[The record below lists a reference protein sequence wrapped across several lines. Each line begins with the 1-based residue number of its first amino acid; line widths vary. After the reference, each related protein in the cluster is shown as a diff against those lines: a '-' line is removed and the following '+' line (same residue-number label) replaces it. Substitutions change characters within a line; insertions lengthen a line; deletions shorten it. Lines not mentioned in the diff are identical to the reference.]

1 MNVTELLATET
12 LGKHDLQG
20 LKNLK
25 IFFPAFLNHHKIKF
39 LHFWHRGCC
48 FYHVERCNKYFG
60 SESVIHM
67 SCMLKEL
74 REVLVFSLVNEFSS
88 SPWH

>member
-1 MNVTELLATET
+1 
-12 LGKHDLQG
+12 
-20 LKNLK
+20 
-25 IFFPAFLNHHKIKF
+25 
-39 LHFWHRGCC
+39 
-48 FYHVERCNKYFG
+48 
-60 SESVIHM
+60 M